1 MKAPRPA
8 LIACA
13 TSLFMARA
21 EATAALAQD
30 TTVINAYRFV
40 LGIDVPESPA
50 LVVVGVAPTHV
61 LRAAAPKPLS
71 LNVLDVFVSGGD
83 PSPGVAIDIAPYFL
97 AGGGARRLGSYRSM
111 SLAGRL
117 MRVLTKTL
125 LSVGAARDPAD
136 AASLVVGF
144 GVRSTFHDPH
154 DPLSTTLPEEAAAVL
169 ARAGVPASSS
179 ADEEVGD
186 HGVDL
191 TQAFARAR
199 RTLRRPSANPQ
210 VSGGWGVAARLRGGV
225 LDGDSVETERHCLWL
240 GAQFT
245 AGRLFDVLTTA
256 QLRSAFR
263 AERYWWLGVGLER
276 KTTAANFLAELYY
289 DTQGRRLHPGIA
301 VDARASSHVG
311 VVASLTTQSATLS
324 GPGPRRFELRTLAR
338 WFYASDR

>member
-1 MKAPRPA
+1 MKARRPA

-13 TSLFMARA
+13 TSLLMARA
-21 EATAALAQD
+21 EATAVHAQD

-40 LGIDVPESPA
+40 LGVDVPESPA
-50 LVVVGVAPTHV
+50 FVVVGVAPTHV
-61 LRAAAPKPLS
+61 LRGVAPKPLA
-71 LNVLDVFVSGGD
+71 LNVLSAFASGGE
-83 PSPGVAIDIAPYFL
+83 PTPGVAIDVAPYFL

-117 MRVLTKTL
+117 MRVVAKTL
-125 LSVGAARDPAD
+125 LSLGAARDPAD
-136 AASLVVGF
+136 SRSLLVGL
-144 GVRSTFHDPH
+144 GLRSTFHDPH
-154 DPLSTTLPEEAAAVL
+154 DPLSTTLPEDVAAAL
-169 ARAGVPASSS
+169 AQAGVSTPSGA
-179 ADEEVGD
+179 EEDVGD
-186 HGVDL
+186 QVGL

-245 AGRLFDVLTTA
+245 AGRRFDVLTTA

-263 AERYWWLGVGLER
+263 ADRYWWLGAGLER
-276 KTTAANFLAELYY
+276 KTTAANILAELYY
-289 DTQGRRLHPGIA
+289 DTQARRVHPGIA
-301 VDARASSHVG
+301 VDVRASSHVG
-311 VVASLTTQSATLS
+311 VVGSLTTQSATLS
-324 GPGPRRFELRTLAR
+324 GSGPRRLQLRTLAR